1 MLNKPATTHAQNGA
15 IDEVASPPDSSE
27 TVNRPGLNRRS
38 LFRLGAVTG
47 LGVLGAGSLSL
58 EAMAA
63 TSGNGWPGIKSASD
77 SRLDRGFK
85 AAGVAFPG
93 GVRRGEVSTIL
104 GYVAA
109 TFHRNVESLVPGWCW
124 GWNYR
129 PIRGGK
135 SLSNHASA
143 TALDINAPRH
153 PIGKSGTFSS
163 SQVRQIR
170 AILKTCEG
178 TVRWGGD
185 YTNRPDEMHFEINRR
200 PGDPAIARVARKLGG
215 SNPPPTPSPWP
226 TLKRG
231 SKGFR
236 VTSLQHLLKARG
248 QKIATDGVFGS
259 KTEAAVKS
267 FQRSKGLKQ
276 DGLAGPK
283 TWAAVIVTVSRKRRS
298 NKETVR
304 GAQTALNARGAK
316 LKVDGIFGNGTHN
329 AVVAFQGRSKL
340 TKDGIVGPKTW
351 AALV

>member
-1 MLNKPATTHAQNGA
+1 MCAQSVNSRAQSEATDDVGL
-15 IDEVASPPDSSE
+15 PPSLSQ
-27 TVNRPGLNRRS
+27 GMNRRS
-38 LFRLGAVTG
+38 LFRLGAVAG
-47 LGVLGAGSLSL
+47 LGVVGAGSLSL
-58 EAMAA
+58 PAIAA
-63 TSGNGWPGIKSASD
+63 NSGNGWPGIKSSGD

-109 TFHRNVESLVPGWCW
+109 TFHRNVEPLRPGWCW

-129 PIRGGK
+129 PIRGGS

-143 TALDINAPRH
+143 TAIDINAPRH

-163 SQVRQIR
+163 AQVRQIR
-170 AILKTCEG
+170 VILATCEG

-185 YTNRPDEMHFEINRR
+185 YSNRPDEMHFEINRR
-200 PGDPAIARVARKLGG
+200 PGDPAIARVVKKLGGG
-215 SNPPPTPSPWP
+215 SNPPPAPSPWP
-226 TLKRG
+226 TLKLG

-236 VTSLQHLLKARG
+236 VTSLQHLLKGRG
-248 QKIATDGVFGS
+248 HKISADGIFGK

-283 TWAAVIVTVSRKRRS
+283 TWGAVVVTVSRKNRS
-298 NKETVR
+298 NTEAVR
-304 GAQTALNARGAK
+304 GAQTALKARGYKIA
-316 LKVDGIFGNGTHN
+316 VDGRFGPGTQN
-329 AVVAFQGRSKL
+329 AVVSFQGRSKL
-340 TKDGIVGPKTW
+340 KKDGIVGPNTW